1 MKTIE
6 SIDQLYIKLSQQSN
20 IVIKETLGKWSLRG
34 MIVGETPHEIIKITV
49 SAVLDLQEIIGVLF
63 TVYHNF
69 GLLVVIVHF
78 DYVWVSLKLLSNGVL
93 IISVPLT
100 FFVFEWLED
109 FEALDVIL
117 VRLISSTIN
126 FWLETFAKLFLSMK
140 NLRPLIHQVRIV
152 GKFGL
157 NICAFLWR
165 WNFENLLIFSQFLR
179 TVISL
184 ADLGTTI
191 DKVILSRERNF
202 IFIKFFGLGIF
213 LHIILIW
220 HVVVDK

>member
-1 MKTIE
+1 
-6 SIDQLYIKLSQQSN
+6 
-20 IVIKETLGKWSLRG
+20 

-126 FWLETFAKLFLSMK
+126 F
-140 NLRPLIHQVRIV
+140 
-152 GKFGL
+152 
-157 NICAFLWR
+157 
-165 WNFENLLIFSQFLR
+165 
-179 TVISL
+179 
-184 ADLGTTI
+184 
-191 DKVILSRERNF
+191 
-202 IFIKFFGLGIF
+202 
-213 LHIILIW
+213 
-220 HVVVDK
+220 